1 MPQNK
6 IDILTKMLAREK
18 AARKAAEAILEEKS
32 LELYQVNARL
42 QESNRNLSILLED
55 QKIELAS
62 LFDSM
67 HDGYFLVDLY
77 GEIIKYNKSAN
88 QFFSISER
96 EIQNIQELIPQEDKT
111 LFMSHYK
118 NLLNVG
124 FLSPIESRVKRG
136 NGALSWIESTLNL
149 IRDKSENIVFILC
162 VFRDISESKRMNLE
176 KEHLVSELQFSNREL
191 QDFAYVVSHD
201 LKSPLRSMNTLLNW
215 ISDEVSEKLSKDSSE
230 FMSLL
235 FEKIDRMDQLINAL
249 IDYSKVDRVDDQI
262 EVTDLNTV
270 LDQVKV
276 LVNIPDQAKL
286 IKDNELPKIRLREVH
301 AKQLFQNLISNGLK
315 YCDSDKGE
323 VRVASFEIDE
333 NYIISISDNGNGIEN
348 KYFSKIFEIFQSLDP
363 KSNSTG
369 IGLSIVKKIMDYYKG
384 EVWVESEIG
393 KGATFYLKF
402 VKDEQ

>member
-1 MPQNK
+1 MSQNK
-6 IDILTKMLAREK
+6 VEILTKMLAREK
-18 AARKAAEAILEEKS
+18 AARKAAESILEEKS

-77 GEIIKYNKSAN
+77 GEIIKHNKSAN
-88 QFFSISER
+88 HFFSILDR
-96 EIQNIQELIPQEDKT
+96 GIQNIQELIPDEDKE

-118 NLLNVG
+118 DLLNIG
-124 FLSPIESRVKRG
+124 FLSPIESRVVKE
-136 NGALSWIESTLNL
+136 NGELAWIESTLNL

-191 QDFAYVVSHD
+191 KDFAYVVSHD

-215 ISDEVSEKLSKDSSE
+215 INDEVSEKLSGDSNE
-230 FMSLL
+230 FMTLL

-249 IDYSKVDRVDDQI
+249 IDYSKIDRVDDQI
-262 EVTDLNTV
+262 ELTDLNII
-270 LDQVKV
+270 LEQVKV
-276 LVNIPDQAKL
+276 LVNIDNNTEL
-286 IKDNELPKIRLREVH
+286 IKDNELPKLRLREVH

-315 YCDSDKGE
+315 YCRESGGE
-323 VRVASFEIDE
+323 IRIASFEDKE
-333 NYIISISDNGNGIEN
+333 SYIISVSDNGNGIEN

-393 KGATFYLKF
+393 KGATFFLKF
-402 VKDEQ
+402 IKDEE

>member
-55 QKIELAS
+55 QKIELAG

-96 EIQNIQELIPQEDKT
+96 EIQNIQELIPQEDKA

-191 QDFAYVVSHD
+191 KDFAYVVSHD

-262 EVTDLNTV
+262 ELTDLNTV

-276 LVNIPDQAKL
+276 LVTIPEHAKL

-323 VRVASFEIDE
+323 VRVASYEIDE